1 VKGNSSTYTKID
13 SWLNALPES
22 EQSDFRDFCQKN
34 YHNKAAI
41 QDYLVVRGCPIA
53 LSTLYNWFQ
62 KNIKAGSEA
71 AILNEQNAEYVGIH
85 LAPLLDKTIAVLSKT
100 AGKFNEILE
109 REGTDLPWDQVIAQ
123 LPNYLRE
130 LRAYIE
136 LSNRLTNKIDTHS
149 IAMQAGARVA
159 EIVLNSRRVRDTPE
173 EAFVKKE
180 LELALIQIKE
190 ELDKGM

>member
-1 VKGNSSTYTKID
+1 MKGNSSTYTKID

>member
-1 VKGNSSTYTKID
+1 MAVAASKID
-13 SWLNALPES
+13 AWLQGLPET
-22 EQSDFRDFCQKN
+22 EQADFRDFCQKN

-62 KNIKAGSEA
+62 KNVKAGREA
-71 AILNEQNAEYVGIH
+71 AILNEENAEFVGIH
-85 LAPLLDKTIAVLSKT
+85 LAPLLDKTIAILSKT

-136 LSNRLTNKIDTHS
+136 LSNKITNRIDTHS
-149 IAMQAGARVA
+149 IAMAAGARVA

-173 EAFVKKE
+173 EAFVRKE

-190 ELDKGM
+190 ELDKGI